1 MIVVAIIAF
10 LTAIAVPAWTR
21 YRNTTTISTCV
32 NNLRQINSAKVQ
44 WAFDQKKGSTD
55 TPLMSD
61 LLGYFLGG
69 GEPHCPSG
77 GVYTVNDISDPAV
90 CSYAVYGHTLDN

>member
-21 YRNTTTISTCV
+21 YRNTTAISTCI

-44 WAFDQKKGSTD
+44 WAFDEKKGSQEVPSMTQ
-55 TPLMSD
+55 
-61 LLGYFLGG
+61 LLPYFLGG
-69 GEPHCPSG
+69 TEPHCPSG
-77 GVYTVNDISDPAV
+77 GNYGVHSIVDFAS
-90 CSYAVYGHTLDN
+90 CSMAVYGHTLE